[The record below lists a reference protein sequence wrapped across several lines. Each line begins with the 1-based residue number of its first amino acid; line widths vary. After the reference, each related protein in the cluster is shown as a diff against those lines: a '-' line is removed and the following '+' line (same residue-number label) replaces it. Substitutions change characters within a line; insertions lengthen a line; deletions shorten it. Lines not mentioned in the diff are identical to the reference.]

1 MSSISRICA
10 AWRARRLPDAVF
22 DYLDGAADDEVTLRD
37 SERAF
42 KEVIF
47 KPRFAVATPSCDLG
61 VTVLGQKLDVP
72 FILAPI
78 GYSRLMHPRG
88 ELAASAAAGKNGTG
102 YILSTM
108 SGHRIEDV
116 KAQSP
121 GPTFYPIVSGGRA
134 RRRGSRHRPRQGGR
148 ATRLCS
154 SPSTRRWRA
163 MRERDVRNGMKA
175 ADGHKIRFAKL
186 QYLPN
191 ILAHPRWLA
200 GFHGRRHEPALPQY
214 RGAGFGPLQAMDVA
228 AALES
233 AQVSWTDL
241 KWIRQLWDGPIV
253 MKGVM
258 TVDDAKRSVD
268 EGAQGIVVSTHAG
281 RQLDGVAGSLRVL
294 PGIVEAVGDKTE
306 VLFDGGI
313 RRGADVVKAIGLG
326 AKAVLL
332 GRGYAYGM
340 AAAGD
345 AGIERAIE
353 IFRADIIRTLKL
365 LGCPSIS
372 QVDTSYVTTRPG
384 FESTSGVYAG
394 SILNTQPAWGLSPL
408 GQPGWMPASQLIR
421 VPLWNSSPCGSQ
433 EPGTKS

>member
-1 MSSISRICA
+1 MSLASPYVVNVKDLRRLA
-10 AWRARRLPDAVF
+10 RRRLPDAVF
-22 DYLDGAADDEVTLRD
+22 DYLDGAADDEVTLKD
-37 SERAF
+37 SELAF

-61 VTVLGQKLDVP
+61 VTVLGHKLDLP

-88 ELAASAAAGKNGTG
+88 ELAASKAAGRNGTA

-116 KAQSP
+116 KAQSH
-121 GPTFYPIVSGGRA
+121 GPTFYQLYLAGGRGAAEAAIA
-134 RRRGSRHRPRQGGR
+134 RAKAAGFKALFVTIDTPVAGN
-148 ATRLCS
+148 
-154 SPSTRRWRA
+154 
-163 MRERDVRNGMKA
+163 RERDFRNGMKELM
-175 ADGHKIRFAKL
+175 GRNPLKKL
-186 QYLPN
+186 RYVPN

-200 GFHGRRHEPALPQY
+200 GFIADGMTRPFPNIVVP
-214 RGAGFGPLQAMDVA
+214 GSGPLQAVDVA

-241 KWIRQLWDGPIV
+241 KWIRECWNGPIV
-253 MKGVM
+253 TKGVM
-258 TVDDAKRSVD
+258 TVDDAKRSLD
-268 EGAQGIVVSTHAG
+268 AGAAGIVVSTHAG

-294 PGIVEAVGDKTE
+294 PGIAEAVGSQLE

-313 RRGADVVKAIGLG
+313 RRGADVVRAMGLG

-345 AGIERAIE
+345 AGVERAIE
-353 IFRADIIRTLKL
+353 IFRNDIIRTLKL
-365 LGCPSIS
+365 LGCSSIS
-372 QVDTSYVTTRPG
+372 QVDSSYVTVRPG
-384 FESTSGVYAG
+384 F
-394 SILNTQPAWGLSPL
+394 
-408 GQPGWMPASQLIR
+408 R
-421 VPLWNSSPCGSQ
+421 VD
-433 EPGTKS
+433 

>member
-1 MSSISRICA
+1 MSLAPPSVVNIKDLRRLA
-10 AWRARRLPDAVF
+10 RRRLPDAVF
-22 DYLDGAADDEVTLRD
+22 DYLDGAADDEVTLKD

-47 KPRFAVATPSCDLG
+47 KPRFAVATPSCDLS
-61 VTVLGQKLDVP
+61 VTVLGERLDLP
-72 FILAPI
+72 FLLAPI

-88 ELAASAAAGKNGTG
+88 ELAASKAAGRNGTA

-116 KAQSP
+116 KAQSA
-121 GPTFYPIVSGGRA
+121 GPTFYQLYLAGGRGA
-134 RRRGSRHRPRQGGR
+134 AEAAIGR
-148 ATRLCS
+148 AKAAGYKALFVTIDT
-154 SPSTRRWRA
+154 PVA
-163 MRERDVRNGMKA
+163 GNRERDVRNGMKELM
-175 ADGHKIRFAKL
+175 GRNWLKKAK
-186 QYLPN
+186 YVPN
-191 ILAHPRWLA
+191 IMAHPHWLA
-200 GFHGRRHEPALPQY
+200 GYMADGMSRPFPNIVVPGS
-214 RGAGFGPLQAMDVA
+214 GPLQAVDVA

-241 KWIRQLWDGPIV
+241 KWIRQLWSGPIV

-313 RRGADVVKAIGLG
+313 RRGADVVRAMGLG
-326 AKAVLL
+326 AKAVLV

-372 QVDTSYVTTRPG
+372 QVDSSYVTVRPG
-384 FESTSGVYAG
+384 F
-394 SILNTQPAWGLSPL
+394 
-408 GQPGWMPASQLIR
+408 R
-421 VPLWNSSPCGSQ
+421 VD
-433 EPGTKS
+433 

>member
-1 MSSISRICA
+1 MERRRRAALLFEKSAFSGAFHPPPFAGINAAKFQVLAMSLSSPKVVNIRDMRRLA
-10 AWRARRLPDAVF
+10 RARLPDSVF
-22 DYLDGAADDEVTLRD
+22 DYLDGAADDEVTLKD

-42 KEVIF
+42 KEVFF
-47 KPRFAVATPSCDLG
+47 KPRFAVATPACDLS
-61 VTVLGQKLDVP
+61 VTVLGQKLDLP

-88 ELAASAAAGKNGTG
+88 ELAASAWAGRHGTG

-108 SGHRIEDV
+108 SGHAIEDV

-121 GPTFYPIVSGGRA
+121 GPTFYQLYLAGGRGA
-134 RRRGSRHRPRQGGR
+134 AEGAIQR
-148 ATRLCS
+148 AKAAGYKALFVTIDT
-154 SPSTRRWRA
+154 PVA
-163 MRERDVRNGMKA
+163 GNRERDFRNGMKELMGRNWLKKA
-175 ADGHKIRFAKL
+175 RYVPG
-186 QYLPN
+186 
-191 ILAHPRWLA
+191 ILMHPRWLA
-200 GFHGRRHEPALPQY
+200 GFVSDGMTRPFPNIVVP
-214 RGAGFGPLQAMDVA
+214 GKGPLQAVDVA

-258 TVDDAKRSVD
+258 TADDARRSVD
-268 EGAQGIVVSTHAG
+268 HGAQGIVVSNHAG

-294 PGIVEAVGDKTE
+294 PGIVEAVGQQTE

-313 RRGADVVKAIGLG
+313 RRGADMVRAMALG
-326 AKAVLL
+326 AKACLL

-353 IFRADIIRTLKL
+353 IFRADIVRTLKL
-365 LGCPSIS
+365 LGCPAITQLDS
-372 QVDTSYVTTRPG
+372 SYVATRG
-384 FESTSGVYAG
+384 DF
-394 SILNTQPAWGLSPL
+394 
-408 GQPGWMPASQLIR
+408 R
-421 VPLWNSSPCGSQ
+421 VD
-433 EPGTKS
+433 

>member
-1 MSSISRICA
+1 MSLASPYVVNVKDLRRLA
-10 AWRARRLPDAVF
+10 RRRLPDAVF
-22 DYLDGAADDEVTLRD
+22 DYLDGAADDENTLKD

-61 VTVLGQKLDVP
+61 VTVLGQKLDLP

-88 ELAASAAAGKNGTG
+88 ELAASRAAGLNGTA

-116 KAQSP
+116 KAEST
-121 GPTFYPIVSGGRA
+121 GPTFYQLYLAGGRGAAEGAIA
-134 RRRGSRHRPRQGGR
+134 RAKAAGYKALFVTIDTPVAGN
-148 ATRLCS
+148 
-154 SPSTRRWRA
+154 
-163 MRERDVRNGMKA
+163 RERDVRNGMKPLM
-175 ADGHKIRFAKL
+175 GINPFAKIP
-186 QYLPN
+186 YLPN

-200 GFHGRRHEPALPQY
+200 AFLADGMSRPFPNIVVPGS
-214 RGAGFGPLQAMDVA
+214 GPLAAVDVA
-228 AALES
+228 SALES
-233 AQVSWTDL
+233 AQVSWTDF
-241 KWIRQLWDGPIV
+241 KWIREAWNGPIV
-253 MKGVM
+253 TKGVM

-268 EGAQGIVVSTHAG
+268 AGAQGLVVSTHAG
-281 RQLDGVAGSLRVL
+281 RQLDSVAGSLRVL

-313 RRGADVVKAIGLG
+313 RRGSDVVKAIGLG

-345 AGIERAIE
+345 AGIARAIE

-365 LGCPSIS
+365 LGCSSIS
-372 QVDTSYVTTRPG
+372 QVDSSHVTTRPG
-384 FESTSGVYAG
+384 F
-394 SILNTQPAWGLSPL
+394 
-408 GQPGWMPASQLIR
+408 R
-421 VPLWNSSPCGSQ
+421 VD
-433 EPGTKS
+433 

>member
-1 MSSISRICA
+1 MSLA
-10 AWRARRLPDAVF
+10 APNVVNIKDLRRLARARLPDAVF
-22 DYLDGAADDEVTLRD
+22 DYLDGAADDEVTLKD
-37 SERAF
+37 SECAF
-42 KEVIF
+42 QEVFF

-61 VTVLGQKLDVP
+61 VTVLGHRLDLP

-88 ELAASAAAGKNGTG
+88 ELAASKAAGRNGTG
-102 YILSTM
+102 YILSTL

-116 KAQSP
+116 KAETT
-121 GPTFYPIVSGGRA
+121 GPAFYQLYLAGGRSAAEAAIA
-134 RRRGSRHRPRQGGR
+134 RAKAAGYKALFVTIDTPVAGN
-148 ATRLCS
+148 
-154 SPSTRRWRA
+154 
-163 MRERDVRNGMKA
+163 RERDVRNGLKELMGRNWLKKMKYVP
-175 ADGHKIRFAKL
+175 D
-186 QYLPN
+186 

-200 GFHGRRHEPALPQY
+200 GFMTDGMSRPFPNIVAP
-214 RGAGFGPLQAMDVA
+214 GSGPMAAIDVA

-241 KWIRQLWDGPIV
+241 KWIRDAWKGPIV
-253 MKGVM
+253 TKGVM
-258 TVDDAKRSVD
+258 TADDAKRSID
-268 EGAQGIVVSTHAG
+268 AGAQGIVVSTHAG

-313 RRGADVVKAIGLG
+313 RRGADVVRAMGLG

-332 GRGYAYGM
+332 GRGYAYGL

-365 LGCPSIS
+365 LGCSSIS
-372 QVDTSYVTTRPG
+372 QVDSSYVTTRPG
-384 FESTSGVYAG
+384 F
-394 SILNTQPAWGLSPL
+394 
-408 GQPGWMPASQLIR
+408 R
-421 VPLWNSSPCGSQ
+421 VD
-433 EPGTKS
+433 

>member
-1 MSSISRICA
+1 MNLASPRVVNIKDLRRLA
-10 AWRARRLPDAVF
+10 RRRLPDAVF

-42 KEVIF
+42 RGVIF
-47 KPRFAVATPSCDLG
+47 KPRFAVATPVCDLG
-61 VTVLGQKLDVP
+61 VTVLGHRLDLP

-88 ELAASAAAGKNGTG
+88 ELAASKAAGRNGTA

-116 KAQSP
+116 KAQSS
-121 GPTFYPIVSGGRA
+121 GPTFYQLYLAGGRGAAEGAIA
-134 RRRGSRHRPRQGGR
+134 RAKAAGYTALFVTIDTPVAGN
-148 ATRLCS
+148 
-154 SPSTRRWRA
+154 
-163 MRERDVRNGMKA
+163 RERDVRNGMKELM
-175 ADGHKIRFAKL
+175 GTNPFKKL
-186 QYLPN
+186 RYLPN
-191 ILAHPRWLA
+191 ILAHPGWLA
-200 GFHGRRHEPALPQY
+200 GFIADGMTRPFPNIVVP
-214 RGAGFGPLQAMDVA
+214 GSGPLQAIDVA

-241 KWIRQLWDGPIV
+241 KWIREQWTGPIV

-268 EGAQGIVVSTHAG
+268 AGAQGIVVSTHAG

-294 PGIVEAVGDKTE
+294 PGIAEAVGDKIE
-306 VLFDGGI
+306 VLFDGGV

-345 AGIERAIE
+345 TGIERAIE

-365 LGCPSIS
+365 LGCSSIS
-372 QVDTSYVTTRPG
+372 QVDSNYVTMRPG
-384 FESTSGVYAG
+384 F
-394 SILNTQPAWGLSPL
+394 
-408 GQPGWMPASQLIR
+408 R
-421 VPLWNSSPCGSQ
+421 VD
-433 EPGTKS
+433 

>member
-1 MSSISRICA
+1 MNLASPRVVNIKDLRRLA
-10 AWRARRLPDAVF
+10 RARLPDAVF
-22 DYLDGAADDEVTLRD
+22 DYLDGAADDEVTLTD

-42 KEVIF
+42 QEVIF
-47 KPRFAVATPSCDLG
+47 KPRFAVAVPACDLS
-61 VTVLGQKLDVP
+61 VTVLGHKLDLP

-88 ELAASAAAGKNGTG
+88 ELAASKAAGNNGTG

-108 SGHRIEDV
+108 SGHTIEDV
-116 KAQSP
+116 KAQSS
-121 GPTFYPIVSGGRA
+121 GPTFYQLYLAGGRGAAEGSIA
-134 RRRGSRHRPRQGGR
+134 RAKAAGYKALFVTIDTPVAGN
-148 ATRLCS
+148 
-154 SPSTRRWRA
+154 
-163 MRERDVRNGMKA
+163 RERDVRNGMKPLMS
-175 ADGHKIRFAKL
+175 RNPFAKIP
-186 QYLPN
+186 YLPN

-200 GFHGRRHEPALPQY
+200 GFILDGMTRPFPNIVVP
-214 RGAGFGPLQAMDVA
+214 GSGPLAAIDVA

-241 KWIRQLWDGPIV
+241 AWIREQWNGPIV
-253 MKGVM
+253 IKGVM
-258 TVDDAKRSVD
+258 TADDARRSVD
-268 EGAQGIVVSTHAG
+268 AGAQAIVVSTHAG

-313 RRGADVVKAIGLG
+313 RRGSDMVKAIGLG

-353 IFRADIIRTLKL
+353 IFRADLIRTLKL
-365 LGCPSIS
+365 LGCASIS
-372 QVDTSYVTTRPG
+372 QVNSNYVTTRPG
-384 FESTSGVYAG
+384 F
-394 SILNTQPAWGLSPL
+394 
-408 GQPGWMPASQLIR
+408 R
-421 VPLWNSSPCGSQ
+421 VD
-433 EPGTKS
+433 

>member
-1 MSSISRICA
+1 MSLASPSVVNIKDLRRLA
-10 AWRARRLPDAVF
+10 RRRLPDAVF
-22 DYLDGAADDEVTLRD
+22 DYLDGAADDEVTLKD

-47 KPRFAVATPSCDLG
+47 KPRFAVATPSCDLS
-61 VTVLGQKLDVP
+61 VTVLGHKLDLP
-72 FILAPI
+72 FILGPI

-88 ELAASAAAGKNGTG
+88 ELAASKAAGLNGTA

-116 KAQSP
+116 KAQSS
-121 GPTFYPIVSGGRA
+121 GPTFYQLYLAGGRGA
-134 RRRGSRHRPRQGGR
+134 AEAAILR
-148 ATRLCS
+148 AKAAGY
-154 SPSTRRWRA
+154 RA
-163 MRERDVRNGMKA
+163 LFVTIDTPVAGNRERDVRNGMKELM
-175 ADGHKIRFAKL
+175 GRNWLKKMK
-186 QYLPN
+186 YVPN
-191 ILAHPRWLA
+191 IMAHPRWLA
-200 GFHGRRHEPALPQY
+200 GFMADGMTRPFPNIVLP
-214 RGAGFGPLQAMDVA
+214 GSGPLQAVDVA

-241 KWIRQLWDGPIV
+241 KWIRQIWNGPIV

-258 TVDDAKRSVD
+258 TIEDAKRSVD

-313 RRGADVVKAIGLG
+313 RRGADVVRAMGLG

-345 AGIERAIE
+345 AGIERAVE

-372 QVDTSYVTTRPG
+372 KVDSSYVTVRPG
-384 FESTSGVYAG
+384 F
-394 SILNTQPAWGLSPL
+394 
-408 GQPGWMPASQLIR
+408 R
-421 VPLWNSSPCGSQ
+421 VD
-433 EPGTKS
+433 